1 MNVLAALRS
10 LKPRFKRLLP
20 RSLFGRTLLIIVL
33 PTLITLAAATF
44 VFFDRHWYTVTNRMA
59 YALAGDVA
67 AVVELMHEKP
77 TPEGRDAVVHLAAS
91 KMDLYVTF
99 MPGATM
105 TPRVHHRLNP
115 LRDILKG

>member
-67 AVVELMHEKP
+67 AVVELMHESK
-77 TPEGRDAVVHLAAS
+77 TAENRTIITDLASA

-99 MPGATM
+99 MPG
-105 TPRVHHRLNP
+105 
-115 LRDILKG
+115 

>member
-1 MNVLAALRS
+1 MNASSPPRHLP
-10 LKPRFKRLLP
+10 LKLRFKRMLP
-20 RSLFGRTLLIIVL
+20 RGLFGRTLLIIVL
-33 PTLITLAAATF
+33 PMLITLAAATY

-67 AVVELMHEKP
+67 AVVELMHDKP
-77 TPEGRDAVVHLAAS
+77 TVENRAAIADLAAS

-105 TPRVHHRLNP
+105 TPHAHHRLN
-115 LRDILKG
+115 